1 MNSFSFNDAV
11 RFRLLT
17 QQEDTNAKIQVFIGV
32 FLGTLLHWIY
42 SIAVNVI
49 KNQAPWCFGTWT
61 TILIRLGVALVVTF
75 FVFSGYWQ
83 KVKDQPA
90 SMRFWNALTYGITTD
105 VLVNAWLPATVS
117 GRTRGRPAVSRPPSN
132 CAQRRGCM
140 TMRSGAAK
148 RPVQTCWIA
157 SEIFG

>member
-1 MNSFSFNDAV
+1 
-11 RFRLLT
+11 
-17 QQEDTNAKIQVFIGV
+17 V
-32 FLGTLLHWIY
+32 FLGTVLHWIY
-42 SIAVNVI
+42 GIAVNVI

-105 VLVNAWLPATVS
+105 VLVNAWVP
-117 GRTRGRPAVSRPPSN
+117 
-132 CAQRRGCM
+132 
-140 TMRSGAAK
+140 GAI
-148 RPVQTCWIA
+148 C
-157 SEIFG
+157 